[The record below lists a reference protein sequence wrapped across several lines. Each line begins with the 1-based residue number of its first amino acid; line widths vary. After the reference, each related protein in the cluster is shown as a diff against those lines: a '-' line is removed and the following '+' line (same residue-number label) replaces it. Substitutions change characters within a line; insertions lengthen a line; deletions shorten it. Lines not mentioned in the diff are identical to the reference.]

1 MVKLDL
7 PRYDI
12 STRPED
18 RILNPHLYSSTIQK
32 RDDDFYKDPRFEK
45 SKEEILEEYKDNKF
59 VHDLLDMIL

>member
-1 MVKLDL
+1 MVKLEL
-7 PRYDI
+7 PSHDI
-12 STRPED
+12 SARPED
-18 RILNPHLYSSTIQK
+18 RFLNPHLYYSTIHK